1 MKKFNILLFITVI
14 ILLLLSG
21 WSIFH
26 QPGYSSED
34 QFVTPTNI
42 HFEKDTLSLGSV
54 KYGTEQKAVFR
65 FTNTGTAPL
74 LIYNVVPSC
83 DCTAVKWKKRPIK
96 PGESGEIQ
104 NLCRNGKTCQ
114 KTACQTGKQQK
125 VCHIKSGI

>member
-54 KYGTEQKAVFR
+54 
-65 FTNTGTAPL
+65 
-74 LIYNVVPSC
+74 PSC

-104 NLCRNGKTCQ
+104 TVYSPNSLGMFIKNIEVRCNVAGHKINLKIRGN
-114 KTACQTGKQQK
+114 
-125 VCHIKSGI
+125 VIE

>member
-42 HFEKDTLSLGSV
+42 HFEKNTLSLGSV
-54 KYGTEQKAVFR
+54 K
-65 FTNTGTAPL
+65 
-74 LIYNVVPSC
+74 
-83 DCTAVKWKKRPIK
+83 
-96 PGESGEIQ
+96 
-104 NLCRNGKTCQ
+104 
-114 KTACQTGKQQK
+114 
-125 VCHIKSGI
+125 

>member
-42 HFEKDTLSLGSV
+42 HF
-54 KYGTEQKAVFR
+54 
-65 FTNTGTAPL
+65 
-74 LIYNVVPSC
+74 
-83 DCTAVKWKKRPIK
+83 
-96 PGESGEIQ
+96 
-104 NLCRNGKTCQ
+104 
-114 KTACQTGKQQK
+114 
-125 VCHIKSGI
+125 

>member
-74 LIYNVVPSC
+74 LIYNVVPLHC
-83 DCTAVKWKKRPIK
+83 C
-96 PGESGEIQ
+96 EME
-104 NLCRNGKTCQ
+104 KTPH
-114 KTACQTGKQQK
+114 QTGRIRRDPNRIQPEFTRY
-125 VCHIKSGI
+125 VY

>member
-54 KYGTEQKAVFR
+54 KYGT
-65 FTNTGTAPL
+65 APL

-104 NLCRNGKTCQ
+104 TVYSPNSLGIFIKNIEVRCNVAGHKINLKIRGN
-114 KTACQTGKQQK
+114 
-125 VCHIKSGI
+125 VIE

>member
-14 ILLLLSG
+14 ILLLFSG

-74 LIYNVVPSC
+74 LIYH
-83 DCTAVKWKKRPIK
+83 
-96 PGESGEIQ
+96 
-104 NLCRNGKTCQ
+104 
-114 KTACQTGKQQK
+114 QTGRIRRDPNRIQPEFTRYLY
-125 VCHIKSGI
+125 

>member
-1 MKKFNILLFITVI
+1 MVY
-14 ILLLLSG
+14 
-21 WSIFH
+21 FH

-104 NLCRNGKTCQ
+104 TVYSPNSLGIFIKNIEVRCNVAGHKINLKIRGN
-114 KTACQTGKQQK
+114 
-125 VCHIKSGI
+125 VIE